1 MDRGDKIPGSDTYWI
16 GPRRKAPRLIS
27 KELYRAIFE
36 MSPTSEKEAIKDL
49 KCWLGDDFNAKE
61 FIAAER
67 QIEDEHEQTLKL
79 GNGWNFPSEGFR
91 WRGGRG
97 GEIYGSQYWEAHDR
111 RQEEYKRDSEARQ
124 IREAKHNEECR
135 QARTA

>member
-1 MDRGDKIPGSDTYWI
+1 LVGLSLERK
-16 GPRRKAPRLIS
+16 RRSIS
-27 KELYRAIFE
+27 GAYRW
-36 MSPTSEKEAIKDL
+36 TQRHT
-49 KCWLGDDFNAKE
+49 
-61 FIAAER
+61 ER

-91 WRGGRG
+91 WRG